1 MAILL
6 VGALAAFLSVPANL
20 RGPDRGAIL
29 WNRTSDSDEAIGK
42 PRRTLLP
49 VLVALFVISYGL
61 LTMLVVEQARTI
73 DSQRSLIGLL
83 FDDSVQLA
91 TIRSKAIH
99 KQNSDARAHAQADA
113 QARAKSP
120 STQMSPQD
128 SQIQRPPS
136 QATPSADARNHGSS
150 KMRRQIPLRPPK
162 GSSDEGDERRMSL
175 SI

>member
-1 MAILL
+1 M
-6 VGALAAFLSVPANL
+6 
-20 RGPDRGAIL
+20 
-29 WNRTSDSDEAIGK
+29 WNRTSDSDEATGK
-42 PRRTLLP
+42 SRRTLLP

-91 TIRSKAIH
+91 SLRSKAIH

-120 STQMSPQD
+120 STEIPPQG
-128 SQIQRPPS
+128 SQVQTPS

-175 SI
+175 TI